1 MQHHIYI
8 LTDINRKS
16 LHVGTTSDLNEAVKT
31 YREMYTLFFDAGSQ
45 ISRLVYKE
53 TYASEEAA
61 LMRFEELK
69 NYTRMQKERLIRRHN
84 PDWVD
89 MSLIR
94 REPLVNPKRMLLF
107 SQSKTQKQIA

>member
-16 LHVGTTSDLNEAVKT
+16 LHVGTAADLNEAIKT
-31 YREMYTLFFDAGSQ
+31 YREMYTLFFDAGAQ

-53 TYASEEAA
+53 THASEEAA
-61 LMRFEELK
+61 LQRFDELR

-89 MSLIR
+89 MSLVR
-94 REPLVNPKRMLLF
+94 RQTPAKPNRMVLF
-107 SQSKTQKQIA
+107 AQSKTQKQIA

>member
-8 LTDINRKS
+8 LTDANRKC
-16 LHVGTTSDLNEAVKT
+16 LHVGTTSDLNEAMNT
-31 YREMYTLFFDAGSQ
+31 YREMYALFFDGGSP

-53 TYASEEAA
+53 TYHDEEAA

-89 MSLIR
+89 MSLSRPIR
-94 REPLVNPKRMLLF
+94 TMRPNPIGTLVA
-107 SQSKTQKQIA
+107 S